1 MTLTAKAKS
10 NHFQTARQAMID
22 SQVHPMGVMNAD
34 LLEVMGVVPREVFVP
49 EDKQGI
55 CYCDE
60 DIAIAD
66 GRYLME
72 PSVMAR
78 MIQAL
83 QPQASHVALTIGS
96 GIGYNA
102 AILSHLV
109 STVVA
114 LEEETA
120 LIEQA
125 QASWDALSYC
135 NIAGVAG
142 EQVKGAPDHA
152 PYDIIMINGAV
163 VEVPLDIKQQL
174 NVGGR
179 LVALV
184 KAKGQTVAK
193 ATLVE
198 RIEDDV
204 FSETV
209 LFDAGTPYLKG
220 FEPSAEFVF

>member
-1 MTLTAKAKS
+1 MTPTTKAKS
-10 NHFQTARQAMID
+10 NHFQIARQAMID
-22 SQVHPMGVMNAD
+22 SQVHPMGVTNAD
-34 LLEVMGVVPREVFVP
+34 LLYVMSVVPREAFVP
-49 EDKQGI
+49 KDKQGI

-60 DIAIAD
+60 DIAISD

-83 QPQASHVALTIGS
+83 KPQENHVALTIGS
-96 GIGYNA
+96 GIGYSA

-114 LEEETA
+114 LEEEA
-120 LIEQA
+120 VLIEQA

-142 EQVKGAPDHA
+142 VQNQGAPDHA
-152 PYDIIMINGAV
+152 PYDIIIINGAV
-163 VEVPLDIKQQL
+163 VDIPLSIKEQL

-184 KAKGQTVAK
+184 KAAGQTVAK

-198 RIEDDV
+198 RIDAEA